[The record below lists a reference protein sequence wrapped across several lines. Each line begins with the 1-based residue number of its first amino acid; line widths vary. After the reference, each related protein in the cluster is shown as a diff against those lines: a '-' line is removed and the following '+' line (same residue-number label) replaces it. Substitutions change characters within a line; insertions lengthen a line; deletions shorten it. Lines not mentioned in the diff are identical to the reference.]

1 MPKVAKLNNNGK
13 FNMYNTTMSQE
24 ELVNN
29 FIEVEMMDD
38 ESFLKIKET
47 LTRIGMSN
55 VKRTTLT
62 QTAHILQK
70 RGKYYIVHFLE
81 LFALDGKETDF
92 IEDDKK
98 RVISI
103 AELLQSWGLLT
114 IKTEIEPEYQG
125 KKPYMLN
132 LNIIDFKS
140 KDKWELVPKYTIGT
154 K

>member
-1 MPKVAKLNNNGK
+1 MRK
-13 FNMYNTTMSQE
+13 FNMYNANMTQE
-24 ELVNN
+24 EIVNN
-29 FIEVEMMDD
+29 FIEVEMVDD

-47 LTRIGMSN
+47 LTRIGMCNS
-55 VKRTTLT
+55 KRTTLV

-103 AELLQSWGLLT
+103 VELLENWGLLT
-114 IKTEIEPEYQG
+114 IKTEIEPQYLG